1 MEQFNLEEMN
11 LICLYRDESNG
22 RAELVAN
29 MIEALPYIDDADI
42 KELAERTIDKIVALT
57 EQEYSELSFYA
68 ADEI

>member
-1 MEQFNLEEMN
+1 MGKFNLEEIN
-11 LICLYRDESNG
+11 LICIYRDESNG

-42 KELAERTIDKIVALT
+42 KELAERTIDKIMALT
-57 EQEYSELSFYA
+57 DQEYSELSFYA

>member
-11 LICLYRDESNG
+11 LICLYKDESNG

>member
-1 MEQFNLEEMN
+1 MEKFNLEEIN

-42 KELAERTIDKIVALT
+42 KELAERTIDKIMALT
-57 EQEYSELSFYA
+57 DQEYSELSFYA